1 MICGVFFDSFLTTQ
15 AFLLY
20 PFRRIFQGAAPF
32 FFAPGTGFFAACGL
46 LGKALSAIGIKRFP
60 CCGRFVQNR
69 TKFIQKRLYFAR
81 DTCYS
86 KNMNLPYARGLESYQ
101 GGKCHDD
108 RYGCA
113 REDPAVVP
121 GARHYVN
128 KLAVLSGVTQSTLN
142 NIVAAATTAQR
153 CPPFKRCATG

>member
-15 AFLLY
+15 AVFIISFSGAFFKVPRRLFSRRAQAFL
-20 PFRRIFQGAAPF
+20 PPAAR
-32 FFAPGTGFFAACGL
+32 AAAFWG
-46 LGKALSAIGIKRFP
+46 SAFSNRHKTIPPVAADSYKTE
-60 CCGRFVQNR
+60 QNSS
-69 TKFIQKRLYFAR
+69 QKRLYFAR

-101 GGKCHDD
+101 GGECHDD

-121 GARHYVN
+121 GARHYCEQ
-128 KLAVLSGVTQSTLN
+128 AGSSE
-142 NIVAAATTAQR
+142 R
-153 CPPFKRCATG
+153 RDRSPH